1 MNNEVK
7 DTLATKEIVADI
19 YERMRT
25 TSVLSEADKKR
36 GTVDYIVIDNS
47 QILFHLPV
55 DVFARSH
62 LGSEGLMSV
71 AKENDL
77 IIETYRD
84 NGVIYERET
93 NRFSTNIKGPFR
105 FMVNQ
110 NINSTT
116 RHNFQNSAGHRI
128 YAVGQINKPNGN
140 VVRTIET
147 NGRAYHSMYF
157 DRPCGYPVE
166 TSTGG
171 IRTRGRQKNTEG
183 MSRISMPLKNLLDY
197 LKSSRPGRSGQVT
210 SKILLHNVGIIF
222 SRLGIE
228 FVSIDDNS
236 EVVDVIGASYR
247 PHTVYDGFEW
257 NEHKDAR
264 FLIMMPIN
272 YLHLL
277 NLHRDSWRFE
287 VMVTTMGQ
295 FGMNRG
301 CFASAVGVSHV
312 GEGVHDQIRYYDVGR
327 YTFELADDEMVSD
340 KPLKNMLPNKLPNEH
355 TVKDR
360 QLMFANIENLQSDTH
375 GVAESKSVEK
385 EGEDTPPNMYW
396 GEANGFEGLG
406 SLFG

>member
-1 MNNEVK
+1 MNNGVE
-7 DTLATKEIVADI
+7 DTLATKEVVAGI
-19 YERMRT
+19 YERMRINRT
-25 TSVLSEADKKR
+25 LSEADKKR
-36 GTVDYIVIDNS
+36 GTVDYVVIDNS
-47 QILFHLPV
+47 QILFKLSV

-62 LGSEGLMSV
+62 LGSVGLMSV
-71 AKENDL
+71 AKEDDL

-110 NINSTT
+110 NLNSAS
-116 RHNFQNSAGHRI
+116 RRDFQNSAGNRI
-128 YAVGQINKPNGN
+128 YAVGQKNRSNGD

-147 NGRAYHSMYF
+147 NFRTYHSMFF

-183 MSRISMPLKNLLDY
+183 MSRISIPLKNLMDY

-228 FVSIDDNS
+228 FVSINDNS
-236 EVVDVIGASYR
+236 EVVDIIGASYR

-340 KPLKNMLPNKLPNEH
+340 RPLKNMLPNKLPNEH

-360 QLMFANIENLQSDTH
+360 RLIFANVENLQSDTRS
-375 GVAESKSVEK
+375 VSESKSVEK
-385 EGEDTPPNMYW
+385 EEEGEPH
-396 GEANGFEGLG
+396 GFEGLG